1 MAKTGW
7 SIRIFTKRKK
17 MLLDSRPI
25 SYDGKI
31 FPVSVGF
38 AVVDIAD
45 TWCYFPYN
53 QHPIRSKDRML
64 VVRRKT
70 RAAIR
75 DWVVIFV
82 ISGNQE
88 WMLRVT

>member
-7 SIRIFTKRKK
+7 SIRIFTQRKK
-17 MLLDSRPI
+17 CFWILADFLQWQD
-25 SYDGKI
+25 
-31 FPVSVGF
+31 FPQVSVGF

-75 DWVVIFV
+75 DWVFIFV

>member
-1 MAKTGW
+1 MDSSRFLTMARF
-7 SIRIFTKRKK
+7 SQ
-17 MLLDSRPI
+17 
-25 SYDGKI
+25 
-31 FPVSVGF
+31 VSVGF